1 MVWWWWDC
9 WETGNLW
16 RKSISRSHC
25 HPQAS
30 SRRGDDVDD
39 EGDDVDYNDE
49 DDDDKCGD

>member
-1 MVWWWWDC
+1 MVWWW

-30 SRRGDDVDD
+30 SRRGDDDD